1 MKLQLVVSL
10 HLYALCAGWVAVD
23 AAPGRQPVPALSF
36 RAILAGQFRMG
47 STDGTPEEA
56 PVHVVKLT
64 RGFEIGVHE
73 VTQGQWES
81 VMGVNPSR
89 FRGAERPVENVS
101 WDDAQQFLAALNR
114 LGDGYHYRLP
124 TEAEWEYAARA
135 GSDAVRPTPM
145 REVAWYRGN
154 SGGET
159 QPVGGKRPNAWG
171 LYDMVGNIG
180 EWCQD
185 RYGPDYYGAS
195 SAEDPRGPERG
206 DCRVVR
212 GGTFGLDEWHLRF
225 SFRSP
230 VPPGFRFEDFGF
242 RCAREKLAEGDA
254 GHGRS
259 STGATSDVAGR
270 WEGTL
275 DLRFSNG
282 GTQSQPVSLVL
293 RQFGSLVQGTF
304 AFGRSPTGRLR
315 SATLAGNA
323 LRVATSGF
331 SLELALTGDR
341 LSGPAVFEG
350 SGAPKGEASL
360 QRLERGNGGVKEPER
375 PSAVG
380 DIRKIDDFAMPQLG
394 RSRRLWIYLP
404 RGYDTTSHR
413 YPVLYM
419 PDAQNL
425 FDTLTSDRGE
435 WRVDEALEAQ
445 VASGRSRGVIVVGIE
460 HGGRHRAQEYTPA
473 ALGLMPGAEG
483 ELFARFVVE
492 TLKPY
497 VDAHYRTLPDRE
509 NAAVAGAS
517 AGAQIAFFIGTEY
530 PEVFSK
536 VGALGFAMGRGARE
550 ACARWRA
557 THRHQAPMRI
567 YLHVGTAE
575 GLGSPEDDRMFVE
588 HLRAQQAALRA
599 IGYGQREVRL
609 DIERGARHNERF
621 WSRRFPGMLAWLF
634 G

>member
-1 MKLQLVVSL
+1 MKLKLVVLL
-10 HLYALCAGWVAVD
+10 HLCALCAGRVAAD
-23 AAPGRQPVPALSF
+23 AAAVRQPVPALTF
-36 RAILAGQFRMG
+36 RPIPSGEFRMG
-47 STDGTPEEA
+47 GTDGTPDEV
-56 PVHVVKLT
+56 PVHVVRLT
-64 RGFEIGVHE
+64 RGFEIGAYE
-73 VTQGQWES
+73 VTQAQWES

-89 FRGAERPVENVS
+89 FKGPERPVENVS
-101 WDDAQQFLAALNR
+101 WDDVQQFLAALNR

-135 GSDAVRPTPM
+135 GSDTVRPNAVS
-145 REVAWYRGN
+145 EVAWYREN

-171 LYDMVGNIG
+171 LYDMIGNIG

-185 RYGPDYYGAS
+185 WYGPDYYGAGPTQ
-195 SAEDPRGPERG
+195 DPRGPERG
-206 DCRVVR
+206 EFRIVR
-212 GGTFGLDEWHLRF
+212 GGTFGLYEWHLRF
-225 SFRSP
+225 SSRSP
-230 VPPGFRFEDFGF
+230 LPPGFRFEDFGF
-242 RCAREKLAEGDA
+242 RCVREKLAA
-254 GHGRS
+254 GGAGPGRP
-259 STGATSDVAGR
+259 STSATSDVAGR

-275 DLRFSNG
+275 DLSFSNG

-293 RQFGSLVQGTF
+293 RQFGSLVQGTL
-304 AFGRSPTGRLR
+304 AFGRSPGGRLR
-315 SATLAGNA
+315 SATLAGNT

-331 SLELALTGDR
+331 SLELALNGDR
-341 LSGPAVFEG
+341 LSGPAAFEG

-360 QRLERGNGGVKEPER
+360 RRLERGNGGVREPER

-380 DIRKIDDFAMPQLG
+380 DIRKIEDFALPQLG

-404 RGYDTTSHR
+404 RGYDTTSRR

-425 FDTLTSDRGE
+425 FDTMTSDRGE
-435 WRVDEALEAQ
+435 WRVDETLEAQ

-497 VDAHYRTLPDRE
+497 VDAHYRTLSGRE
-509 NAAVAGAS
+509 HTAVAGAS

-530 PEVFSK
+530 PDVFSK

-557 THRHQAPMRI
+557 THLHQAPMRI
-567 YLHVGTAE
+567 YLHVGTTE
-575 GLGSPEDDRMFVE
+575 GLGTPEDDRMFVE
-588 HLRAQQAALRA
+588 HLRAQHAALLA
-599 IGYGQREVRL
+599 VGYGQREVRL
-609 DIERGARHNERF
+609 DIERGARHNESF
-621 WSRRFPGMLAWLF
+621 WARRFPSVLAWLF